1 MWNDFDIA
9 SKEKEERTRIV
20 LASVQWFLAFYIF
33 NFMNLGIWKDYLA
46 WGNAAQAVI
55 ATTYCLA
62 LVAFSAWFITDFKDK
77 VIVQI
82 ILWSQL
88 ILMGPLIVASPIAI
102 RCFYVTYIF
111 LFYILEYCYR
121 IVYEVDF

>member
-1 MWNDFDIA
+1 M
-9 SKEKEERTRIV
+9 
-20 LASVQWFLAFYIF
+20 
-33 NFMNLGIWKDYLA
+33 NFGTWKDYLA

-55 ATTYCLA
+55 VTTYCLA
-62 LVAFSAWFITDFKDK
+62 LAAFSAWFITDFKDK

-111 LFYILEYCYR
+111 FVLYL
-121 IVYEVDF
+121 

>member
-1 MWNDFDIA
+1 MWIDFDID

-20 LASVQWFLAFYIF
+20 LASVQCFLAFYIF

-111 LFYILEYCYR
+111 FCFISWSIA
-121 IVYEVDF
+121 IV